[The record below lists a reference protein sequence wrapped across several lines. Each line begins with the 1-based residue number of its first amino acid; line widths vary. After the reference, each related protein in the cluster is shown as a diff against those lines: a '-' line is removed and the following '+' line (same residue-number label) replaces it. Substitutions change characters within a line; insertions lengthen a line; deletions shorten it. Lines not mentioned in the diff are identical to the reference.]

1 MKWYFTYPNT
11 EKKVYLSFE
20 EKHAELAWDF
30 VNARKLR
37 LTSCTPKGLDEKVI
51 ETFMKLYDLDREE
64 SLKVINWTYYF
75 YLNNDVSTVDYY
87 IPIEGETEE

>member
-30 VNARKLR
+30 VNTRKLR
-37 LTSCTPKGLDEKVI
+37 LTSCTPKGSDEKVI

-75 YLNNDVSTVDYY
+75 YLNNDVATVDYY
-87 IPIEGETEE
+87 IPAEGETEE